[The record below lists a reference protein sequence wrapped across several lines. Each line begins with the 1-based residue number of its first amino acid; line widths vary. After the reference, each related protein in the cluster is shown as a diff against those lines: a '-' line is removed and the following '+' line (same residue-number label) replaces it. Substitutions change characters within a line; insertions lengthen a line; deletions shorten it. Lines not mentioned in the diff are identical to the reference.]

1 MFILKKIYIFFLLIL
16 LSGCVSSTAF
26 LGPIFTGAKTGSIY
40 QASISYGGNKIISEF
55 KYFDKNQ
62 NIKKLSNKNIK
73 KQSVYQEPIILL
85 TYVVDN
91 IEISEVIEPEPLP

>member
-1 MFILKKIYIFFLLIL
+1 VSIKKKIYIFSLLIL

-26 LGPIFTGAKTGSIY
+26 LGPIFTGAKTGSVY
-40 QASISYGGNKIISEF
+40 QASLSYGGNKIVHEF
-55 KYFDKNQ
+55 KDYEKNL
-62 NIKKLSNKNIK
+62 NSKKLFNKNRDIN
-73 KQSVYQEPIILL
+73 SDYQEPIILL

>member
-1 MFILKKIYIFFLLIL
+1 MSILKKIYIFSLLIL

-26 LGPIFTGAKTGSIY
+26 LGPIFTGAKTGSVY
-40 QASISYGGNKIISEF
+40 QASLSYGGNKIVYEF
-55 KYFDKNQ
+55 KDYQKNL
-62 NIKKLSNKNIK
+62 NSRKLFNKNLNIN
-73 KQSVYQEPIILL
+73 VDYQEPIILL

>member
-1 MFILKKIYIFFLLIL
+1 MSILKKIYIFSLLIL

-26 LGPIFTGAKTGSIY
+26 LSPVFTGAKTGSVY
-40 QASISYGGNKIISEF
+40 QASLSYGGNKILHEF
-55 KYFDKNQ
+55 KDFKKNLFNKNLDKN
-62 NIKKLSNKNIK
+62 
-73 KQSVYQEPIILL
+73 VDYQEPIILL

>member
-1 MFILKKIYIFFLLIL
+1 MSILKKIYIFSLLIL

-26 LGPIFTGAKTGSIY
+26 LGPVFTGAKTGSVY
-40 QASISYGGNKIISEF
+40 HASLSYGGNKIVNEF
-55 KYFDKNQ
+55 KDYEKNL
-62 NIKKLSNKNIK
+62 NSKKLLNKNLDINID
-73 KQSVYQEPIILL
+73 SQEPIILL